1 MTELLNVTGLSV
13 EYARRGRLG
22 RRNVDFKAVDDVS
35 FRVDAGETVGLV
47 GESGSGKSTIGRAVL
62 GLVRPSAGQISFAG
76 TEITFLRGRQ
86 RRDLAS
92 DLQVVFQDPFS
103 SLNPSLT
110 IGESLAEPLRVH
122 KGISRDEATRLVRE
136 SLDSVGLPVDSAGR
150 YPSEFSGGQRQRVAI
165 ARALSV
171 KPQLIVC
178 DEAVSALDRS
188 TQAQVV
194 NLLSDLRKQTG
205 VAYLFISHDLAVVRH
220 LSRDVIVLY
229 RGRVMESGP
238 TLDVSDNPLHPY
250 TRALLAAAPIS
261 NPALQRERRTQRALL
276 SSGTTVNALPTP
288 PSACPFAPRCPHAEP
303 VCWSARPIIS
313 SVHESQVACHMYN
326 PSSGHSKAG
335 AFVATPARSEP

>member
-1 MTELLNVTGLSV
+1 MTELLKVTGLSV
-13 EYARRGRLG
+13 EFARRGGLG
-22 RRNVDFKAVDDVS
+22 RRNTNFKAVDDVS
-35 FRVDAGETVGLV
+35 FGVDAGETVGLV
-47 GESGSGKSTIGRAVL
+47 GESGSGKSTIGRAIL
-62 GLVRPSAGQISFAG
+62 GLVRPSAGQITFGG
-76 TEITFLRGRQ
+76 TDTTFLRGRR

-122 KGISRDEATRLVRE
+122 KGISHDEATQLVRE
-136 SLDSVGLPVDSAGR
+136 SLDSVGLPADSAGR

-220 LSRDVIVLY
+220 LSREVIVLY

-238 TLDVSDNPLHPY
+238 TLDVSDQPLHPY

-261 NPALQRERRTQRALL
+261 NPELQRERRTQRALL
-276 SSGTTVNALPTP
+276 SSGTTVNAQSTT
-288 PSACPFAPRCPHAEP
+288 PSACPFAPRCPHAES
-303 VCWSARPIIS
+303 VCWTTQPLVA
-313 SVHESQVACHMYN
+313 SVRASQVACHLYD
-326 PSSGHSKAG
+326 PASGHGEAG
-335 AFVATPARSEP
+335 AFAEANARSEP